1 MSAWQDCGTAGM
13 AGKSIPGNI
22 PAIEAMGLR
31 YIPSL
36 ITSGMPKAN
45 EMHPCNRIMTY
56 E

>member
-31 YIPSL
+31 WVDLAHKASSL
-36 ITSGMPKAN
+36 QGCYMP
-45 EMHPCNRIMTY
+45 M
-56 E
+56 